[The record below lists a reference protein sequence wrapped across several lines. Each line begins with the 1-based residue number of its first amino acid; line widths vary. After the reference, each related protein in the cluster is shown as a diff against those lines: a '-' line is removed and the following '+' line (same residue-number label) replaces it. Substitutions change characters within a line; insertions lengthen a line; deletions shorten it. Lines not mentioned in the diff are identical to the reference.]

1 MRIAVRG
8 GIIMKYCETCGHY
21 NVCKDKANYVVNCP
35 DHIEP
40 VRYGKWRKE
49 CYMGDCD
56 YYCSLCGTHA
66 LYIENSFDEILSKYC
81 PNCGAKMY
89 GWANGW

>member
-1 MRIAVRG
+1 MRPIDVDELEKVLIPEDASG
-8 GIIMKYCETCGHY
+8 GFWGYGTLKVILDQQPTVEL
-21 NVCKDKANYVVNCP
+21 VQ
-35 DHIEP
+35 
-40 VRYGKWRKE
+40 YGKWRKE

-66 LYIENSFDEILSKYC
+66 LYIENSFDEVLSKYC

-89 GWANGW
+89 G